1 MQNFINSLP
10 TEDRLPLEL
19 SKLYEQFGYQKYCMS
34 KFEEYGFYS
43 DNRDFLSTDGIIAF
57 NNSAGKL
64 MALKPDIT
72 LSIVKNAR
80 TLPHV
85 KARCLSYC

>member
-1 MQNFINSLP
+1 
-10 TEDRLPLEL
+10 
-19 SKLYEQFGYQKYCMS
+19 MS

-72 LSIVKNAR
+72 LSKMPAPYLILKRVIITTKMFTA
-80 TLPHV
+80 
-85 KARCLSYC
+85 